1 MVPENTQAEQAQPSP
16 VSIILDRTI
25 RSTFALCSSYISNKQ
40 KHGFKIIFYY
50 NQFSTSDGLYAQF
63 QVIRLHAKISIST
76 SQRYP
81 LKLCLIKYDLFIN
94 VYNFENWLFSIW
106 GFSTKVTCAFLLQEN
121 MSELS
126 KIKTCKLRKSQ
137 YLPNDGSKK
146 VFNGTIV
153 NQTFSYFQG
162 GSLEFTNTVPFR

>member
-63 QVIRLHAKISIST
+63 QVIRLHAKISISN

-81 LKLCLIKYDLFIN
+81 LKLCLTEYELDIIF
-94 VYNFENWLFSIW
+94 YNFEKSLFSIVV
-106 GFSTKVTCAFLLQEN
+106 FYISTTGILR
-121 MSELS
+121 
-126 KIKTCKLRKSQ
+126 IKH
-137 YLPNDGSKK
+137 
-146 VFNGTIV
+146 F
-153 NQTFSYFQG
+153 
-162 GSLEFTNTVPFR
+162 

>member
-81 LKLCLIKYDLFIN
+81 LKLWLIKYDLDIN
-94 VYNFENWLFSIW
+94 VYNFE
-106 GFSTKVTCAFLLQEN
+106 T
-121 MSELS
+121 
-126 KIKTCKLRKSQ
+126 
-137 YLPNDGSKK
+137 D
-146 VFNGTIV
+146 
-153 NQTFSYFQG
+153 YFQFEA
-162 GSLEFTNTVPFR
+162 SLQKWLAHYYCRKAYQNIKDKTF